1 MIVIGHKI
9 SGMTLRAGTAKG
21 GTFAGGAAADAGGAA
36 IRRAILDDY
45 ERRTPGSAR
54 QYARAAR
61 VLAGGTTGNLR
72 HFHPYPL
79 YFSSG
84 SGSTVTDVDGNAY
97 VDCFLCNG
105 PLLLGHRHPAVV
117 EAIRQHEPMGSL
129 LVNPPLA
136 VELAE
141 LIQRYVPC
149 AQRIRFLNSG
159 TEAVLSAVRLAR
171 AFTGKHKII
180 KFLGHYHGQ
189 DDQFLVGLDPSG
201 SALGSGIPPVATAN
215 SVQVA
220 YGDLDALT
228 AALDCNPDVAAVIL
242 DPAMHAGGLWGSS
255 TGYLRALR
263 DLTEARRIVLI
274 FDEVI
279 TGFRLS
285 IGGAQAVHGV
295 MPDLATYAKALGA
308 GEKLAAI
315 AGREELMQALD
326 PDRPSSRSAVFQSG
340 TGNDGTTALAAGL
353 AAVRSYHDLDVGGDY
368 RVLSELTENLARGMR
383 DLFRRHS
390 VPCHVNQLGPM
401 MQLFFS
407 DAEPGFE
414 VFSRISTEPLALFYL
429 AMINEGILLSL
440 PASNHIYFSFAHS
453 ERDMAQVLEKA
464 AIVLERYDFRA
475 LVRAADAAL

>member
-1 MIVIGHKI
+1 MIAIDHKFPGI
-9 SGMTLRAGTAKG
+9 TLRAGTSRG
-21 GTFAGGAAADAGGAA
+21 GTFAGGAAGADGEA
-36 IRRAILDDY
+36 IRRAIIADY
-45 ERRTPGSAR
+45 QLRTPESAR

-72 HFHPYPL
+72 HFRPYPL

-97 VDCFLCNG
+97 LDCFLCNG

-117 EAIRQHEPMGSL
+117 EAIRRHEPMGSL
-129 LVNPPLA
+129 LVNPPIA

-141 LIQRYVPC
+141 QIQRYVPC

-171 AFTGKHKII
+171 AFTGRHKII

-201 SALGSGIPPVATAN
+201 SALGNGIPPVAIAN
-215 SVQVA
+215 SVQVR

-228 AALDCNPDVAAVIL
+228 AALDGNPDVAAVIL

-255 TGYLRALR
+255 TEYLRALR
-263 DLTEARRIVLI
+263 DLTAARRIVLI

-285 IGGAQAVHGV
+285 LGGAQAVHGV
-295 MPDLATYAKALGA
+295 TPDLATYAKALGA
-308 GEKLAAI
+308 GEKLAAV
-315 AGREELMQALD
+315 AGREDLMQALD
-326 PDRPSSRSAVFQSG
+326 PDRRSAGAAVFQSG
-340 TGNDGTTALAAGL
+340 TGNDGTGALAAGL
-353 AAVRSYHDLDVGGDY
+353 AAVRSYHDLDVGGGY
-368 RVLSELTENLARGMR
+368 RLLIERTENLARGIR
-383 DLFRRHS
+383 ELFRRHG

-414 VFSRISTEPLALFYL
+414 AFSRIPAEPLELFYL

-440 PASNHIYFSFAHS
+440 PTSNHIYFSFAHS
-453 ERDMAQVLEKA
+453 EGDMARILERA

-475 LVRAADAAL
+475 LIQAAKASS